1 MPVTTDLC
9 SPVSLADCTH
19 RDRHADLRLNHLLAR
34 LPAVDAAC
42 WGAQFERVALNAGQ
56 VLTESGNAPA
66 HVYFPVTAIVSLLY
80 TTAEG
85 DCSEIAVVGCDGLVG
100 LSVFM
105 GGNAAPHQ
113 AVVQSA
119 GWAWRLPA
127 RCVKAEVMR
136 SAAVLMMMLDY
147 TRAFLAQ
154 VARTAAC
161 NRYHSIDQLLCRR
174 LLQGLDRSS
183 SASLVMTQESAA
195 NLLGVR
201 REGVTGAALKLQQ
214 AGVIRYSRGQISVL
228 DRSQLEARTRD
239 LPLREQR
246 APAPRQ
252 ASAQRC
258 TA

>member
-1 MPVTTDLC
+1 MTTDLR
-9 SPVSLADCTH
+9 SPASRADGPL
-19 RDRHADLRLNHLLAR
+19 RDRDADLRLNHLLSR
-34 LPAVDAAC
+34 LPPADAAC
-42 WGAQFERVALNAGQ
+42 WCALLERVELSAGQ
-56 VLTESGNAPA
+56 VLSDSGKAPA

-80 TTAEG
+80 TTADG
-85 DCSEIAVVGCDGLVG
+85 DSSEIAVIGCDGLVG

-105 GGNAAPHQ
+105 GGNGTPHQ
-113 AVVQSA
+113 AMVQTA

-127 RCVKAEVMR
+127 RSVKAEIVR
-136 SAAVLMMMLDY
+136 SPAVLMMMLGY

-174 LLQGLDRSS
+174 LLLGLDRSP
-183 SASLVMTQESAA
+183 SASLAMTQEGAA

-246 APAPRQ
+246 PPAHGVLSYC
-252 ASAQRC
+252 AV
-258 TA
+258 

>member
-1 MPVTTDLC
+1 MPVPTDLRN
-9 SPVSLADCTH
+9 PVCLAD
-19 RDRHADLRLNHLLAR
+19 RPPQDRHAELRLNQLLAR
-34 LPAVDAAC
+34 LPAADVAC
-42 WGAQFERVALNAGQ
+42 WGAQLERVELCAGQ
-56 VLTESGNAPA
+56 VLSESGSALA

-80 TTAEG
+80 TTADG
-85 DCSEIAVVGCDGLVG
+85 DCSEIAVIGCDGLVG

-105 GGNAAPHQ
+105 GGNATPQQ

-127 RCVKAEVMR
+127 RSVKAERVQ
-136 SAAVLMMMLDY
+136 SAAVLMMLLGY

-174 LLQGLDRSS
+174 LLQGLDRSP
-183 SASLVMTQESAA
+183 SACLAMTQEGAA

-246 APAPRQ
+246 PATQRVASRQ
-252 ASAQRC
+252 FCAA
-258 TA
+258 

>member
-1 MPVTTDLC
+1 MPVTTTLR
-9 SPVSLADCTH
+9 SPVSLADGTPQ
-19 RDRHADLRLNHLLAR
+19 DRSADLGLNQLLDR
-34 LPAVDAAC
+34 LPAADVAC
-42 WGAQFERVALNAGQ
+42 WGAQLERVELSAGQ
-56 VLTESGNAPA
+56 VLSESGNTPA

-80 TTAEG
+80 TTADG
-85 DCSEIAVVGCDGLVG
+85 DCSEIAVIGCDGLVG

-105 GGNAAPHQ
+105 GGNATPHQ

-127 RCVKAEVMR
+127 RSVKAEVVR
-136 SAAVLMMMLDY
+136 SPAVLMMMLAY

-174 LLQGLDRSS
+174 LLLGLDRSP
-183 SASLVMTQESAA
+183 SASLAMTQEGAA
-195 NLLGVR
+195 KLLGVR
-201 REGVTGAALKLQQ
+201 REGVTGAALKLQL

-246 APAPRQ
+246 PPARGVSLQ
-252 ASAQRC
+252 QYCAV
-258 TA
+258 